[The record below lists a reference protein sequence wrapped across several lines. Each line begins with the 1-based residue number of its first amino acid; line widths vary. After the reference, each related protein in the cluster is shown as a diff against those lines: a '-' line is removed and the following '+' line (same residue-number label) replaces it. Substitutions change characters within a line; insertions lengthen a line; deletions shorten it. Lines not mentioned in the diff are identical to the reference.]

1 MYWIYL
7 SIFVLAVL
15 TPEIIRE
22 GRFLL
27 GEEDLE
33 SLLILVFG
41 TFGIAVYLIKEK
53 ALLRLFRDRLRL
65 QKQANVITKD
75 LSDSY
80 SYIGEMNRRFDIVR
94 DLVFHLPQETD
105 DALSNNGSLPDS
117 LYAPIIEAIRLLSKA
132 ESVSI
137 RFSDATD
144 GRVVRRIDGGGAASA
159 CFAGDGDADLDKTFH
174 EEDGCVLV
182 RAPGAACGVTAS
194 IIFPKMANRIEDADI
209 FRMIASEALSLYCI
223 EQRGKVSDEHI
234 EQ

>member
-15 TPEIIRE
+15 TPEIIQD
-22 GRFLL
+22 GWSYLS
-27 GEEDLE
+27 EEDLE
-33 SLLILVFG
+33 SLLVLLFG
-41 TFGIAVYLIKEK
+41 TFGIAVYFIKEK
-53 ALLRLFRDRLRL
+53 AILQLFRERLRL

-94 DLVFHLPQETD
+94 DLVFHLPEKTAA
-105 DALSNNGSLPDS
+105 ALASNGSRPDN
-117 LYAPIIEAIRLLSKA
+117 LYAPIIEAIQLLSKA
-132 ESVSI
+132 ESISI
-137 RFSDATD
+137 RFTDAAT
-144 GRVVRRIDGGGAASA
+144 GRVVRRIDDGSGAAST
-159 CFAGDGDADLDKTFH
+159 CFAGEDDAEIERTFH

-194 IIFPKMANRIEDADI
+194 IIFPKTANRIEDADI

-223 EQRGKVSDEHI
+223 EQRITGKHTE
-234 EQ
+234 

>member
-15 TPEIIRE
+15 TPEIIQE

-33 SLLILVFG
+33 SLLVLFFG
-41 TFGIAVYLIKEK
+41 TFGIAVYFIKEK
-53 ALLRLFRDRLRL
+53 ALLRLFKERLRL

-80 SYIGEMNRRFDIVR
+80 SYIGEMNRRIDIVR
-94 DLVFHLPQETD
+94 DLVFRLPEETSA
-105 DALSNNGSLPDS
+105 ALATNGSRPDS
-117 LYAPIIEAIRLLSKA
+117 LYAPIIETIKLLSKA
-132 ESVSI
+132 ESISI
-137 RFSDATD
+137 RFTD
-144 GRVVRRIDGGGAASA
+144 VKSGKVVRRIDAGSGPAAA
-159 CFAGDGDADLDKTFH
+159 CFGGEKPADPEKTFY

-182 RAPGAACGVTAS
+182 RAPGSACGVAAA
-194 IIFPKMANRIEDADI
+194 IIFPKTANRIEDADV
-209 FRMIASEALSLYCI
+209 FRMVASEALSLYCI
-223 EQRGKVSDEHI
+223 ERRIIGKHG